1 MDHMMGS
8 QMGGMLTDSQLS
20 TLESKTG
27 NSFDIYWLQRMI
39 EHHEGAIHMVMMIE
53 DSNDSRV
60 SGFASDIKSVQSA
73 QIVQM
78 KKMLKLL
85 GA

>member
-1 MDHMMGS
+1 MMGG
-8 QMGGMLTDSQLS
+8 QMGGMLTDAQLS

-27 NSFDIYWLQRMI
+27 SSFDVYWLQRMI
-39 EHHEGAIHMVMMIE
+39 EHHEGALHMVMMIE
-53 DSNDSRV
+53 DSNDAKV
-60 SGFASDIKSVQSA
+60 SGFASDIESVQSA

-78 KKMLKLL
+78 KKMLKSL